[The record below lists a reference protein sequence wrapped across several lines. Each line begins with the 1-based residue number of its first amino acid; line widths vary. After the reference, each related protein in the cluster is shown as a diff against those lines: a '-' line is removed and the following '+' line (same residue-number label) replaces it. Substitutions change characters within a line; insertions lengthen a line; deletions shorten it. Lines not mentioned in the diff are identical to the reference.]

1 LKKLVYILPLI
12 ILFVV
17 SCNYNSSSHVIKEDT
32 VYFGGNIINPT
43 DSTIYFIRTDRNSDT
58 ISTKLDRNNF
68 FLFELD
74 SISEGI
80 YTFHYGNEFQYV
92 YLEKNDSL
100 MIRLN
105 TLEFDESL
113 VFTGV
118 GATINNYLIK
128 NFIYHEENKVS
139 MISLYS
145 LEANDFVIALD
156 SLKENEYRILSD
168 YNYEGSD
175 LSDNALKHVT
185 NKLLFNEYS
194 IKEIYPT
201 YHTSLKKLDYLT
213 KVDSNFYDFRSTIN
227 LNDESLE
234 DQWFY
239 LEYIFHRLNNNTVDS
254 LIKVIPE
261 RKYFKNPTKYDSLY
275 SNIRNW
281 YICNLVTNKNI
292 KNSIL
297 YHSAKSLF
305 NKDLSEIELKKQL
318 EPFYRNVTDSI
329 EVKKIDKLLN
339 RYIALQPG
347 AKAPDFKVYD
357 GKEVKMFSDYFGKP
371 IYLYFWMSDSDDSS
385 WNYDITIKYNYLKN
399 KYPEIDF
406 ISVFLDFPELWE
418 LNKKESGATGIQLSS
433 DYRIIKNKYLIPYSS
448 AFVLIDKNGNIVEA
462 NTNWPGSEKLTNKL
476 NKLK

>member
-1 LKKLVYILPLI
+1 MIL
-12 ILFVV
+12 
-17 SCNYNSSSHVIKEDT
+17 CNFSN
-32 VYFGGNIINPT
+32 T
-43 DSTIYFIRTDRNSDT
+43 D
-58 ISTKLDRNNF
+58 
-68 FLFELD
+68 
-74 SISEGI
+74 
-80 YTFHYGNEFQYV
+80 
-92 YLEKNDSL
+92 
-100 MIRLN
+100 
-105 TLEFDESL
+105 
-113 VFTGV
+113 
-118 GATINNYLIK
+118 
-128 NFIYHEENKVS
+128 
-139 MISLYS
+139 YS
-145 LEANDFVIALD
+145 LEWYDYKWGNLNAYLKGKTDGIELLLHGNYNISHIPDNIVKGLHLSYFPTWLNSYKNDENYREEIIEKYKKEYEVAKK
-156 SLKENEYRILSD
+156 LKVKYMVFHISHVELKDAFYFKYD
-168 YNYEGSD
+168 YNNLDVINGVIDIVNSVFSDDSDIDLLFENLWWPGLTLLSKEELDYVIENINYKNSGVMLD
-175 LSDNALKHVT
+175 LSH
-185 NKLLFNEYS
+185 
-194 IKEIYPT
+194 
-201 YHTSLKKLDYLT
+201 
-213 KVDSNFYDFRSTIN
+213 
-227 LNDESLE
+227 
-234 DQWFY
+234 
-239 LEYIFHRLNNNTVDS
+239 
-254 LIKVIPE
+254 LI
-261 RKYFKNPTKYDSLY
+261 L
-275 SNIRNW
+275 
-281 YICNLVTNKNI
+281 TNKNI